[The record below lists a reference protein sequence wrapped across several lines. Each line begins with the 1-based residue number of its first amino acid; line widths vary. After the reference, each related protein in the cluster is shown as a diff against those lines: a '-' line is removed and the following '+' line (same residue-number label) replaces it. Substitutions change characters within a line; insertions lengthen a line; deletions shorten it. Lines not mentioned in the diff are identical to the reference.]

1 MSPGNRARR
10 WAGGPWPRAA
20 GRPGPARGEPDP
32 LAPRPLARPRPQP
45 RPARPPTASQPAG
58 RVLGPRKLG
67 RKVGCRRLGRSAG
80 GGGGPGSRAA
90 AQTPRLRA
98 TAAPALDSRP
108 PHPEVDWRA
117 GPGALQPLLVAGMR
131 RGRVGQG
138 WRDPRLSL
146 VSKVAGVRGQ
156 PVWKG
161 TG

>member
-1 MSPGNRARR
+1 M
-10 WAGGPWPRAA
+10 AGSAK
-20 GRPGPARGEPDP
+20 
-32 LAPRPLARPRPQP
+32 APRSQCDSRPSAPATPAPAPPPVRRANPGPQP